1 LAQVSARR
9 ALVGQAPLVDRGT
22 PGGNLSRPAKNRATC
37 SWSRGVMVAAWF
49 VLVEN
54 RYEDVIE
61 AADIGLQ
68 IKPTGSVGVQLLLQ
82 KAKGYARLADV
93 RETNRAMAQAF
104 SVLAKLPLPQQPD
117 HHFVFDRSKWTHYA
131 ATIYTWLGDDQK
143 AKEPALEV
151 RGRSRAERWKFS
163 H

>member
-1 LAQVSARR
+1 LAQVSARL

-61 AADIGLQ
+61 AADIGCR
-68 IKPTGSVGVQLLLQ
+68 S
-82 KAKGYARLADV
+82 
-93 RETNRAMAQAF
+93 
-104 SVLAKLPLPQQPD
+104 SPQE
-117 HHFVFDRSKWTHYA
+117 A
-131 ATIYTWLGDDQK
+131 
-143 AKEPALEV
+143 
-151 RGRSRAERWKFS
+151 
-163 H
+163 